1 MNIFGV
7 GLPEVTVILVLAL
20 LIFGPKKLPELG
32 KQLGKTLK
40 SLKTASNE
48 FQNEINQVMNE
59 SNEQSFNEL
68 SNIEDSKNIND
79 IDISSDKFNND
90 NVLENDKDNMK
101 IISTGGG
108 TIVNHDSRELIES
121 STVILIKRN
130 HSNTS
135 GRALEDTYENLLI
148 ERKNIYETMSDY
160 IYKNNF
166 KFSEWLD

>member
-59 SNEQSFNEL
+59 SNEQSLNEL

-79 IDISSDKFNND
+79 IDISSDKFNSD
-90 NVLENDKDNMK
+90 NTLEKYKDN
-101 IISTGGG
+101 
-108 TIVNHDSRELIES
+108 NES
-121 STVILIKRN
+121 L
-130 HSNTS
+130 
-135 GRALEDTYENLLI
+135 
-148 ERKNIYETMSDY
+148 
-160 IYKNNF
+160 NN
-166 KFSEWLD
+166 

>member
-59 SNEQSFNEL
+59 SNEQSLNEL

-90 NVLENDKDNMK
+90 NLLENDKDNK
-101 IISTGGG
+101 
-108 TIVNHDSRELIES
+108 
-121 STVILIKRN
+121 
-130 HSNTS
+130 
-135 GRALEDTYENLLI
+135 
-148 ERKNIYETMSDY
+148 
-160 IYKNNF
+160 
-166 KFSEWLD
+166 